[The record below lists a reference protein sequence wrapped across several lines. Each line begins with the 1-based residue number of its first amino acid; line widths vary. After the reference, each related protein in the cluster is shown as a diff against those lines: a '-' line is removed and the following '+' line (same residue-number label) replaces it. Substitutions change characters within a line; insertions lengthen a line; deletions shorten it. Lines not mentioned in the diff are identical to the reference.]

1 MSGGKNCYPGSD
13 VLINKYDIRDKE
25 LLEKFEIQKVFAKLL
40 GLDVKPT
47 RISYTYDMEHLKNI
61 HKYLFGDI
69 YEWAGTFR
77 KENLYKSERVLSG
90 GLAEYADYHEVE
102 EQLVALLQK
111 YENIDWTKETQKEEC
126 VSDFLLS
133 LWSIHPF
140 REGNTRTGITFL
152 WHYLKGKGVDFQ
164 VALLRNNPMYVRD
177 SLVMANH
184 DRKEY
189 LGKIISDALQ
199 GDVEEPEYSMNEEE
213 SGEQYK
219 IAKADYEAFREK
231 YSIKKDR

>member
-1 MSGGKNCYPGSD
+1 MSGGRNCYPESD
-13 VLINKYDIRDKE
+13 VLINKYNIRDKGM
-25 LLEKFEIQKVFAKLL
+25 LEKFEIQKVFAKLL
-40 GLDVKPT
+40 GLDVKPA
-47 RISYTYDMEHLKNI
+47 RIRCTYDEEHLINI

-90 GLAEYADYHEVE
+90 ASAEYADYHEIKQRLEKLFE
-102 EQLVALLQK
+102 EYA
-111 YENIDWTKETQKEEC
+111 NIDWKNATSNGD
-126 VSDFLLS
+126 VVADFLLS

-140 REGNTRTGITFL
+140 REGNTRTCITFL

-177 SLVMANH
+177 SLVMANYDH
-184 DRKEY
+184 KEY
-189 LGKIISDALQ
+189 LRRIISDALQ
-199 GDVEEPEYSMNEEE
+199 GEPEESKYYMSGEET
-213 SGEQYK
+213 GEQYK

-231 YSIKKDR
+231 YSIKKD

>member
-1 MSGGKNCYPGSD
+1 MSGGRNCYPESD
-13 VLINKYDIRDKE
+13 VLINKYNIRDKE

-47 RISYTYDMEHLKNI
+47 RISYTYDTEHLINI

-90 GLAEYADYHEVE
+90 GSAENADYHEIE
-102 EQLVALLQK
+102 TRLEKLLQE
-111 YENIDWTKETQKEEC
+111 YAHIDWMKTTKKGDV
-126 VSDFLLS
+126 VSEFLLA

-140 REGNTRTGITFL
+140 REGNTRTCLTFL

-177 SLVMANH
+177 SLVMANY

-189 LGKIISDALQ
+189 LRRIISDAMQ
-199 GDVEEPEYSMNEEE
+199 GEVQEPEYSMSEEQAA
-213 SGEQYK
+213 EQYK

-231 YSIKKDR
+231 YSIKKD